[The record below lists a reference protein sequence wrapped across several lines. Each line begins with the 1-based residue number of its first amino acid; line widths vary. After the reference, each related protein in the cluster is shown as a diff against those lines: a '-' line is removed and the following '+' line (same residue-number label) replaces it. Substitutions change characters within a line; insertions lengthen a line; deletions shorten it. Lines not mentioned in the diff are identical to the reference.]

1 MVKARVL
8 PVPVFACQIKQQQRH
23 NTATGGSPGLASS
36 PHKAVLAMCS
46 SEYAGPRLGNHVG
59 AAKTLWD
66 GGRLHY
72 GAELVAQH
80 LGQRPAKHGDAI
92 SIATGR

>member
-36 PHKAVLAMCS
+36 PHKAVLAMYS

-59 AAKTLWD
+59 AAEAHRN

-72 GAELVAQH
+72 RAELVAQH
-80 LGQRPAKHGDAI
+80 LGQRPAQAAG
-92 SIATGR
+92 SIIK